1 MFTNKE
7 IVEKIRELSKKKDT
21 SLTDMEKKFGW
32 SNGRIGKWKNAKK
45 RPPKQ
50 DLELI
55 AKELEV
61 SIETIIG
68 AQKETPPPK
77 TGDGIMPP
85 KEYADLN
92 AINKSIVDR
101 LIADLAKSQLENP
114 LSGDSQE

>member
-7 IVEKIRELSKKKDT
+7 LVENIRELAKEKGT
-21 SLTDMEKKFGW
+21 SLTDMEKKFVW

-61 SIETIIG
+61 PLEAITGE
-68 AQKETPPPK
+68 QKNTAPISEGGKSEILFIFDSLSPDRRAK
-77 TGDGIMPP
+77 LL
-85 KEYADLN
+85 ELARLYLADQRKN
-92 AINKSIVDR
+92 EESK
-101 LIADLAKSQLENP
+101 
-114 LSGDSQE
+114 